1 MASNAT
7 LWPSSASNHL
17 MTIMMMLF
25 MIMLMNHCPI
35 VSAEEAGVCT
45 SPDDK
50 SCEATEAVDAALALA
65 TKVVESLKAT
75 KDAIVSDK
83 LEVRRVDPSDWT
95 SDFYLFATENI
106 EEDEL
111 LLQIPPEAYLLVDSD
126 DYEDGMCDLKNAF
139 LEQIH
144 KADGKGSSASTAL
157 FADYIAYLKLTLDQ
171 ILPRMPSLWSAKG
184 KALLDGMLQ
193 DPSIDDDNTLPPH
206 GATEFFNLE
215 CLDATDPDDI
225 LAMATALGRGWDVAI
240 TPVYDFIKHDNRE
253 EKINVENTSLRSS
266 GKTGFTVKAS
276 DPIAK
281 GEHLYHSFDRCID
294 CGDAP
299 EVWGTPE
306 IFRDKGFLEDYPQ
319 RFHFGGF
326 GIMPIISLDID
337 QEGTNED
344 GQPILSAE
352 WIFEQFPIYG
362 SYYGGTRF
370 MKEHL
375 ERLEGY
381 LTDVLVPA
389 EGSLPDDELEAILD
403 YYDALIRALTL
414 GVQMSEQEYWEPTI
428 DYSQHHESLNA
439 SEDLFV
445 VPEEHEVVDTIDDF
459 RRTLY
464 QAESLVYDSDHY
476 TDISSFNSQYQLI
489 DHYFDPE
496 TRDVCFNLDTI
507 FQMCRSYW
515 PYYHEVQVH
524 KTAKYVKEDIKRV
537 LFVGAGDNGLLNEI
551 VKYPSLELVVGLELD
566 QHVARL
572 AFKHFGAQTHYHNEK
587 VQWWYG
593 DASKTLYMLP
603 REYFGSFDMVLVDL
617 SDTIFALTVSDE
629 LDVVGALSLLVKPGG
644 VFAMNELFFK
654 KVSDVFEYA
663 LYYQVYNIPK
673 LGDQGFVIASNDVD
687 LLNRDLTHHKVN
699 DVLVEDTLLKTDH
712 QFSFVHDYRRNPSST
727 FDKLCKDPDTIPE
740 KDNLQDASPG
750 IFMVLEVEE
759 LNSKPLKK
767 ISKVKSAIEKALE
780 KEGMHV
786 VSTTAGKKTDTQ
798 FVTILKEGYI
808 VARVDAENKY
818 CGFDILLWSSFESF
832 EAVKLALI
840 QAVGGSRDKTSS
852 FRIVTG
858 GMYGVSTWK
867 EDSKSHGPQIDK
879 FCAKDTEPVRAA
891 ASPNSLLNVILNES
905 LDLVDKDAKFAVAV
919 LCGTKDEACESVE
932 ILKGKKELTS
942 VIPFYACSDSSL
954 SDDEAEEC
962 ANTAAKEKLDAEFGD
977 DEEKIKFFVVDP
989 SATIAMD
996 TVIDL
1001 LDEEDKLEDDIYG
1014 LATVDSQLDM
1024 WKRSVVDRIRTTI
1037 TRLDPV
1043 FRAHVLFNTTE
1054 SSLEMAFA
1062 SSGDELFIDNLK
1074 KAVSSIEK
1082 KSGLTAEIR
1091 NIFGGLWKSEPTYII
1106 DDDAGLKFFKPE
1118 DFDLKPSLEQYK
1130 TQKPVGAQSIIQYTN
1145 AIRQRPTLVVGEDLK
1160 KGFDK
1165 FALTEHVEGNPFVE
1179 AYENIGDGAVHIAIW
1194 DSAMVLV
1201 IWDGRV
1207 QVDVNM
1213 FCADLTV
1220 TAAMQADLEKAL
1232 PDLEIKL
1239 RDFHPRGYGQVVNF
1253 SEDLVDMEE
1262 PHWA

>member
-1 MASNAT
+1 MPFLKVIHDSKT
-7 LWPSSASNHL
+7 TSDSG
-17 MTIMMMLF
+17 LF
-25 MIMLMNHCPI
+25 
-35 VSAEEAGVCT
+35 
-45 SPDDK
+45 
-50 SCEATEAVDAALALA
+50 AVYIQF
-65 TKVVESLKAT
+65 LKAT
-75 KDAIVSDK
+75 I
-83 LEVRRVDPSDWT
+83 
-95 SDFYLFATENI
+95 
-106 EEDEL
+106 
-111 LLQIPPEAYLLVDSD
+111 
-126 DYEDGMCDLKNAF
+126 
-139 LEQIH
+139 
-144 KADGKGSSASTAL
+144 
-157 FADYIAYLKLTLDQ
+157 DQ
-171 ILPRMPSLWSAKG
+171 VLPRMPSLWSANG
-184 KALLDGMLQ
+184 KALLDEMLH
-193 DPSIDDDNTLPPH
+193 DPSIDDDNSLPPH
-206 GATEFFNLE
+206 GATEFFNLQ
-215 CLDATDPDDI
+215 CLDTSNPNDI

-240 TPVYDFIKHDNRE
+240 TPVYDFIRHDNRD
-253 EKINVENTSLRSS
+253 EKINIENTSLKA
-266 GKTGFTVKAS
+266 GKNGFTVKAS

-281 GEHLYHSFDRCID
+281 GEQLYHSFDRCVD

-306 IFRDKGFLEDYPQ
+306 IFRDKGFIEDYPQ

-326 GIMPIISLDID
+326 GVMPVISLDID
-337 QEGTNED
+337 QVGINEEGE
-344 GQPILSAE
+344 PILSAE

-362 SYYGGTRF
+362 SYFGGTRF

-375 ERLEGY
+375 ERLEDFVK
-381 LTDVLVPA
+381 DVLLPA
-389 EGSLPDDELEAILD
+389 KGSLPDYELEAILD
-403 YYDALIRALTL
+403 YYDALRQAMTL
-414 GVQMSEQEYWEPTI
+414 GVQMAEQEYWEQQI
-428 DYSQHHESLNA
+428 DYSLHTKNYNA
-439 SEDLFV
+439 SEEFV
-445 VPEEHEVVDTIDDF
+445 VPEEHAVVDEIDNF

-476 TDISSFNSQYQLI
+476 MDISSFQSQYQLI

-603 REYFGSFDMVLVDL
+603 RDYFGSFDMVLVDL

-663 LYYQVYNIPK
+663 LYYQVYDIPK

-699 DVLVEDTLLKTDH
+699 DVLVEDTLIKTDH
-712 QFSFVHDYRRNPSST
+712 QFKFVHDYRRNPSST
-727 FDKLCKDPDTIPE
+727 FDKLCKDPSAIPE
-740 KDNLQDASPG
+740 KDEDYQDASPG
-750 IFMVLEVEE
+750 IFMVLEAEE
-759 LNSKPLKK
+759 LTSKHIKK
-767 ISKVKSAIEKALE
+767 PSKVKDAIEKALE

-786 VSTTAGKKTDTQ
+786 LSTTAGKKTDTQ
-798 FVTILKEGYI
+798 FVTIMKEGYI
-808 VARVDAENKY
+808 VSRLDAEHKY
-818 CGFDILLWSSFESF
+818 CGFDILLWSSFDTF

-840 QAVGGSRDKTSS
+840 RAVGGSRDKTSS
-852 FRIVTG
+852 FRIVTD
-858 GMYGVSTWK
+858 GMFGVGTWK
-867 EDSKSHGPQIDK
+867 EDAKSHGPQIDK
-879 FCAKDTEPVRAA
+879 FCSKDTEPVRAA
-891 ASPNSLLNVILNES
+891 ESPESLLSVILNES
-905 LDLVDKDAKFAVAV
+905 LDLIVVDKDSTSTSFDVAV

-932 ILKGKKELTS
+932 TLKGKKRINS
-942 VIPFYACSDSSL
+942 VIPFYACSDASL
-954 SDDEAEEC
+954 SKDEDAEDC
-962 ANTAAKEKLDAEFGD
+962 ANTAAKEKLEAEFDDDDD
-977 DEEKIKFFVVDP
+977 DEQKIKFVVVDP
-989 SATIAMD
+989 SATIGMD

-1001 LDEEDKLEDDIYG
+1001 LDEEDKLEDDVYA
-1014 LATVDSQLDM
+1014 LATIDSQKDM

-1062 SSGDELFIDNLK
+1062 SSGDELFVDNLK
-1074 KAVSSIEK
+1074 TAVSSMEK

-1106 DDDAGLKFFKPE
+1106 EDDAGLKFFKPE
-1118 DFDLKPSLEQYK
+1118 DFDLKASLKQYR

-1145 AIRQRPTLVVGEDLK
+1145 VVRQKPTLMVAEDLK

-1165 FALTEHVEGNPFVE
+1165 VALTDQVEGYPFVE
-1179 AYENIGDGAVHIAIW
+1179 AYETIGDGDIHIAIW
-1194 DSAMVLV
+1194 DTAMILFV
-1201 IWDGRV
+1201 WDGRV
-1207 QVDVNM
+1207 QVDVNI
-1213 FCADLTV
+1213 FCADRTIM
-1220 TAAMQADLEKAL
+1220 AALQAEVEQAL
-1232 PDLEIKL
+1232 PELEIKL

-1253 SEDLVDMEE
+1253 AEDLVDMAE